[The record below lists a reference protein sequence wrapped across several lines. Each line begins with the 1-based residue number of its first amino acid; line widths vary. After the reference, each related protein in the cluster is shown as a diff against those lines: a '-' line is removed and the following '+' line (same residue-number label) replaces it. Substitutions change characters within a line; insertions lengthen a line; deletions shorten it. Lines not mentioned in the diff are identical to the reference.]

1 MKPVYKYTLIGLLVV
16 GLVGITA
23 VGIAYA
29 QGDPPHPWEALAE
42 FLGLTE
48 EELKDQL
55 QDGKTP
61 QELAD
66 DAGINLEEFRESMQN
81 AWEKNFKS
89 RIQEALADDEI
100 SQDHANWL
108 TEGLEKGFLG
118 GNRMGDGLPGRGR
131 FEEGDRPKPFGERPE
146 WDGECKPGS
155 RIGQPRFNQ

>member
-29 QGDPPHPWEALAE
+29 QGDPPQPWEPLAE

-48 EELKDQL
+48 EELKNQL

-66 DAGINLEEFRESMQN
+66 AAGLDIEKFRESLQET
-81 AWEKNFKS
+81 WEENFKT
-89 RIQEALADDEI
+89 RIQEKIDNGDITE
-100 SQDHANWL
+100 DHGDWL
-108 TEGLEKGFLG
+108 LEGLEKGFLK
-118 GNRMGDGLPGRGR
+118 GNRMGGGLPGRGR
-131 FEEGDRPKPFGERPE
+131 FEEGHGPKPFGGRPE
-146 WDGECKPGS
+146 CDGEGKPGS
-155 RIGQPRFNQ
+155 WFGQPRFNQ